1 MGLYK
6 VFTLLRIT
14 QMADDIGIDHVF
26 SFTSKLIICYV
37 VFVYSVATSAYLV
50 FETMLSWKCSTLLS
64 YLYN

>member
-14 QMADDIGIDHVF
+14 QMADDIGIDHAF